1 MTCQIRLVIKIKYC
15 TINHLYLFVK
25 TNVPVKKQE
34 IEQFISVEFHA
45 LQERQFYSG
54 VQFVAKKNGRDEDD
68 GWVITYVH
76 DEGANISQVI

>member
-1 MTCQIRLVIKIKYC
+1 M
-15 TINHLYLFVK
+15 NPLYFLVK

-34 IEQFISVEFHA
+34 NKRFISVEFHA
-45 LQERQFYSG
+45 LQERQFCSG

>member
-1 MTCQIRLVIKIKYC
+1 M
-15 TINHLYLFVK
+15 NPLYFLVK

-34 IEQFISVEFHA
+34 NKRFISVEFHA
-45 LQERQFYSG
+45 LQERQFCSG

-76 DEGANISQVI
+76 DEGANISQVILLWS